1 MKTNRNTLWLIGIMA
16 IITGCFRLDS
26 NLFNPSTNITEYK
39 LDDYEGYVEFE
50 VGDSFPIADS
60 MTHLFSLQS
69 LAPGETEPTTIQ
81 ALYIG
86 DLNRIATD
94 TVILYCHGNG
104 GHMDAYWPRMKL
116 LASVG
121 SMHRYGVM
129 AMDYRGY
136 GLSDGTPTE
145 EGLYAD
151 VDACMEWLQ
160 SRGLTSDRLAIYGYS
175 MGSAPATE
183 LTAHPRSLEPH
194 WLMHESPFASAAVM
208 VQDASTL
215 NMPGSFYTNLK
226 IDNADEIRSVN
237 YPYLL
242 FHGEED
248 DFLRIS
254 THGEV
259 VFKNYQGVHGEFVRV
274 PGADHGEVPPMVG
287 FAPYRQHILDLLTW
301 QP

>member
-1 MKTNRNTLWLIGIMA
+1 MKTSH
-16 IITGCFRLDS
+16 IITLALATLTVLAGCFRLDS

-39 LDDYEGYVEFE
+39 LEDYEGRVEFP

-60 MTHLFSLQS
+60 MIHLFSLQS
-69 LAPGETEPTTIQ
+69 QTPDESAPTTIE

-86 DLNRIATD
+86 DLNRISTD
-94 TVILYCHGNG
+94 TVIVYCHGNG
-104 GHMDAYWPRMKL
+104 GHLDAYWPRMKL
-116 LASVG
+116 LAYVG
-121 SMHRYGVM
+121 QLHRFGVL

-151 VDACMEWLQ
+151 VDACLQWLQ
-160 SRGLTSDRLAIYGYS
+160 GRGLTSDRLAIYGYS

-183 LTAHPRSLEPH
+183 LTAHPRSLQPH
-194 WLMHESPFASAAVM
+194 WLIHESPFASAAVM
-208 VQDASTL
+208 VQDASSL
-215 NMPGSFYTNLK
+215 NMPGSYYTNLK
-226 IDNADEIRSVN
+226 IDNAEEIRSIN
-237 YPYLL
+237 FPFLL

-259 VFKNYQGVHGEFVRV
+259 VFKNYDGVHGEFVRV
-274 PGADHGEVPPMVG
+274 PGADHGEIPPMVG
-287 FAPYRQHILDLLTW
+287 FAAYRQHILDLLTW